1 MVNEII
7 VLQEGGILLF
17 HYSISGTKRLDEL
30 VAAFLS
36 AVDTMATEVGRR
48 RITTISFAN
57 NKLVWE
63 KKGNLFFIAMVT
75 EDSASELYRIIL
87 KDLAEQFV
95 SMFYA
100 DLMKEICDIR
110 RFKSFTDAVEETL
123 HKFDGIPG
131 LARRYKTILLPS
143 EDLNLLK
150 KKLVEVEINQDILRG
165 CLITSEGYI
174 ALSHLRAYEIEFV
187 LDLIPILLRDIEIK
201 EYAGLERETALL
213 FVKIRNKAVAAFV
226 VNSGLTEKS
235 YRELVTPFVAYA
247 SETDFEGARK
257 FEPEKAE
264 NQISFYNFDRV
275 MPIASID
282 NIENELNLLLSS
294 ASENTRSGAFKLR
307 DMLLEIP
314 LVTDIELT
322 MELPKEKLDELL
334 AKLIAKNMIRIVKT
348 YPILEQHDERFSAFL
363 EVIGIKKRDFDIVN
377 AITKYCDGSLSIQEI
392 SERTNIPASRIMEV
406 LRVLN
411 SNVTWSNNRVL
422 RHVR

>member
-1 MVNEII
+1 LVKEII

-17 HYSISGTKRLDEL
+17 HYSIGGAKKLDEL

-36 AVDTMATEVGRR
+36 AVDSMAKQVGRK
-48 RITTISFAN
+48 RITTISFAD

-100 DLMKEICDIR
+100 DLMKELSDIR
-110 RFKSFTDAVEETL
+110 RFKSFTDVVEETL

-150 KKLVEVEINQDILRG
+150 KKLIEVEINQDILRG

-187 LDLIPILLRDIEIK
+187 LDLIPILLQDIEIR
-201 EYAGLERETALL
+201 EHASLERETALL

-226 VNSGLTEKS
+226 VSLGLSEKS
-235 YRELVTPFVAYA
+235 YYELVTPFVAYA
-247 SETDFEGARK
+247 SETDFESARK

-264 NQISFYNFDRV
+264 SQISFYDFDRV
-275 MPIASID
+275 KPIASLD
-282 NIENELNLLLSS
+282 SIEYELNSLLSS
-294 ASENTRSGAFKLR
+294 ASESTRSGAFKLR
-307 DMLLEIP
+307 DMLLETP
-314 LVTDIELT
+314 LVTDIEQT
-322 MELPKEKLDELL
+322 MNLAKEQLDELL

-348 YPILEQHDERFSAFL
+348 FPILEQHDERFSAFL
-363 EVIGIKKRDFDIVN
+363 EVIGIKKKDFNVVN
-377 AITKYCDGSLSIQEI
+377 TISKYCDGSLSIQEI

-406 LRVLN
+406 LRVLS